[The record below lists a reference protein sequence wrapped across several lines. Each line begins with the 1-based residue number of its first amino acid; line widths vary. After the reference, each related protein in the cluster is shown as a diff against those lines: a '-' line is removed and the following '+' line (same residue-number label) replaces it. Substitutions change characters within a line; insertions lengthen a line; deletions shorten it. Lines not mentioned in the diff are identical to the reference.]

1 MPIDTKSNFKVTK
14 VIGPLSPTTTG
25 TMTGTVV
32 DTATYRS
39 NTFIVEAGLQT
50 TTNITV
56 TPVILSGTATDSLA
70 SCAAGELIG
79 TEAAAAL
86 SGTAGASGR
95 KKIGYIGSNRYVR
108 ADLIVTAAATGVYS
122 VTLLQGDP
130 IKGPIA

>member
-1 MPIDTKSNFKVTK
+1 MPIDSKNNFKVTK
-14 VIGPLSPTTTG
+14 VIGPISPSATG
-25 TMTGTVV
+25 TITGTVV

-39 NTFIVEAGLQT
+39 NTFIIEAGLQT
-50 TTNITV
+50 TTGITV
-56 TPVILSGTATDSLA
+56 TPVVLSGTATGSLA
-70 SCAAGELIG
+70 SAADSTLIG

-108 ADLIVTAAATGVYS
+108 CDLIVTAAASGVYS

-130 IKGPIA
+130 IKSPVS